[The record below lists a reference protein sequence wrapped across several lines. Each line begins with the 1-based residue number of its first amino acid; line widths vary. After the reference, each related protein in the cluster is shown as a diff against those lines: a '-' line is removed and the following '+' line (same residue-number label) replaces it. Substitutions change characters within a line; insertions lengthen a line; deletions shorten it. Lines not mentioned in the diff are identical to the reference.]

1 MKKAIKLLVIGALS
15 IGCLSTAFAQKATIS
30 EQVVTMGTY
39 PFGDPDPVANPEKS
53 FYPYYRHDGFS
64 TTKSSREWKSVTLEN
79 DYIKVVMFPEI
90 GGKVWT
96 AIDKTNGKEFLYN
109 NDVVKFRDIAMCG
122 AWASGG
128 IEFNFGIIGHAPTTA
143 DPVDYIIVEKA
154 DGSVSC
160 YISSIEL
167 LTKSTWQVEVNLQP
181 DKAYFTTNVVW
192 FNSSTTKE
200 PYYQWMNA
208 AIPAANDLQFF
219 YPGTNHIGHEGDLH
233 PYPIENGVDISW
245 YKNNAFGADK
255 SYHVIGAHSNFFAG
269 YYHNSEFGSVHHSD
283 YHAKLGQKIWIWSHS
298 RAGAIWENLLTDGAG
313 QYVEVQS
320 GRMFNQPRKRTAY
333 TPFKNEDFMPGITD
347 SWTEYWY
354 PIHNTKGV
362 AQAASCGALNVVRK
376 EGRIELYFSPTE
388 DIDTTI
394 KLYDG
399 EKMLWSGALKAKP
412 LQAWSTE
419 ISCGDIAE
427 GNLRIIVGDNKLI
440 YAEAKNENLLNR
452 PKLLPAD
459 FDWNSAYGLYVLG
472 EQDYNSKIWGRAEQR
487 LEAAISKDKYLV
499 PAMHA
504 LANLYY
510 KTGRYDKALE
520 MACRALSLNT
530 YDADANYIY
539 GLVNLALGNIVDAK
553 DGLSIAAR
561 KQDFRS
567 VANTARAGIYIAERD
582 WNKALFYNE
591 EALAINPANM
601 RALQQKLQCLRNLGK
616 RECATKLVN
625 SLLEK
630 YPLNHSLRF
639 EKCMLQPTANA
650 LAEFK
655 SLIRSRQQNESY
667 QELADSY
674 LATNSYNEVVT
685 LLSCAENHAMAT
697 YLRAWAL
704 HKLGSHSEA
713 EKVLQQA
720 EKMDLSLVF
729 PSRASHLPALKWAA
743 EMTNSW
749 RPLYLQALLLHYNL
763 QKEEAMVLLDKCG
776 DKADFAPFYLYRA
789 SLRNGELRLADLH
802 KAESLEKSWRC
813 GKAIVQYYCD
823 KGEWETAYNTASEYN
838 RLYKT
843 NGALNVQYALTMVH
857 TGRYADAHKVLDKSE
872 ILPYEGATYSYDI
885 YHRSYI
891 FEAISLILKGKGAA
905 ACKCIEKSKLYPEN
919 LGVGKPYDDVIAKK
933 NNNYSL
939 EKFLERCSHLERSEA
954 TKELKNSTE
963 QLVKEYFDIYKK

>member
-1 MKKAIKLLVIGALS
+1 MTKAIKLLVVSLLVISYYSPA
-15 IGCLSTAFAQKATIS
+15 TAQKATIS
-30 EQVVTMGTY
+30 EKMVTMGTY
-39 PFGDPDPVANPEKS
+39 PFCDPDPVANPEKS

-64 TTKSSREWKSVTLEN
+64 TAKTAKEWKSVTLEN
-79 DYIKVVMFPEI
+79 DYIKVVIFPEI

-143 DPVDYIIVEKA
+143 DPVDYLTVAKE

-160 YISSIEL
+160 FISSIEL
-167 LTKSTWQVEVNLQP
+167 LTKSTWQVEINLQP
-181 DKAYFTTNVVW
+181 DKAYFTTSVVW

-208 AIPAANDLQFF
+208 AIPAGNDLQFF

-233 PYPIENGVDISW
+233 PYPIEDGIDLSW

-269 YYHNSEFGSVHHSD
+269 YYHDSQFGSVHHSD
-283 YHAKLGQKIWIWSHS
+283 YHAKLGQKIWIWSQS

-320 GRMFNQPRKRTAY
+320 GRMLNQPRKRTAY

-347 SWTEYWY
+347 AWIEYWY

-362 AQAASCGALNVVRK
+362 AQAGSCGALNVVRK
-376 EGRIELYFSPTE
+376 EGKIALYFSPTE
-388 DIDTTI
+388 ELDTTI

-399 EKMLWSGALKAKP
+399 EKEVWSGALKARP
-412 LQAWSTE
+412 LQSWSTE
-419 ISCGDIAE
+419 VSNCDIAD
-427 GNLRIIVGDNKLI
+427 GNLRVVVGDNELV
-440 YAEAKNENLLNR
+440 YAESKRENILNR
-452 PKLLPAD
+452 PKVHPAD
-459 FDWNSAYGLYVLG
+459 FDWESAYGLYILG

-487 LEAAISKDKYLV
+487 LEAAVAKDRYLV
-499 PAMHA
+499 PALHT

-510 KTGRYDKALE
+510 RTGRYDKALDIS
-520 MACRALSLNT
+520 CRALSLNS
-530 YDADANYIY
+530 YDATANYIY
-539 GLVNLALGNIVDAK
+539 GLTNLTLGNIIDAK
-553 DGLSIAAR
+553 DGLSVAAR

-567 VANTARAGIYIAERD
+567 VANTVLAGIYISEKN
-582 WNKALFYNE
+582 WQKALAHIE
-591 EALAINPANM
+591 EALMVNPANM

-616 RECATKLVN
+616 KECATKLVDV
-625 SLLEK
+625 LLAK

-639 EKCMLQPTANA
+639 EKYLLNPTSEA

-655 SLIRSRQQNESY
+655 SLIRSRQQTESY
-667 QELADSY
+667 QELAESY
-674 LATNSYNEVVT
+674 LATKSYNEAEA
-685 LLSCAENHAMAT
+685 LLSCADANAMAT
-697 YLRAWAL
+697 YLKAWVL
-704 HKLGSHSEA
+704 HKQGRTSEA
-713 EKVLQQA
+713 NSTLQTA

-729 PSRASHLPALKWAA
+729 PSRASHIPALEWATA
-743 EMTNSW
+743 NTNSW
-749 RPLYLQALLLHYNL
+749 RTLYLQALIYHYNL
-763 QKEEAMVLLDKCG
+763 QKDKAIALLDECG
-776 DKADFAPFYLYRA
+776 NRADFAPFYLYRA
-789 SLRNGELRLADLH
+789 SLRSGDARLADLR
-802 KAESLEKSWRC
+802 KAESIEKSWRC
-813 GKAIVQYYCD
+813 GKALVQYYCD
-823 KGEWETAYNTASEYN
+823 RCEWETAYNIATEYN
-838 RLYKT
+838 KLYKT

-891 FEAISLILKGKGAA
+891 FEAISLILEGKGGVAR
-905 ACKCIEKSKLYPEN
+905 KCIEKSKLYPEN

-939 EKFLERCSHLERSEA
+939 EKFLERCSHLEKSEA
-954 TKELKNSTE
+954 TKELKNSSE
-963 QLVKEYFDIYKK
+963 RLVKEYFEIYKK